1 MRKLKYKNG
10 KIYEKDR
17 PIYKLKKSGRNYEVL
32 FNSGKLVSRFKIKK
46 VFSLKDIREAI
57 IGNIR
62 IRKEKNAP
70 IEDSKIL
77 NRNFIKLYPNSGII
91 SLLKEEELLGNFD
104 FLSDEIESIEDE
116 GLLVTIFFALKE
128 IS

>member
-1 MRKLKYKNG
+1 MRNLHYREN
-10 KIYEKDR
+10 KIYEGER
-17 PIYKLKKSGRNYEVL
+17 VIYKLKKSGKNYEVL
-32 FNSGKLVSRFKIKK
+32 FNSGKLVSRFKVKK

-62 IRKEKNAP
+62 IRKEKSAP

-77 NRNFIKLYPNSGII
+77 NRNFIKLYPNSGVI

-104 FLSDEIESIEDE
+104 FTNGEIESIEDE